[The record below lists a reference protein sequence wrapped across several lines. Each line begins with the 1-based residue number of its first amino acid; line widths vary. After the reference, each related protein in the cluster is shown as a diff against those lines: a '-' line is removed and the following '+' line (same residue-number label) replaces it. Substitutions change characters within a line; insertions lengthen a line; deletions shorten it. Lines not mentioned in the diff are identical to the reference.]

1 MKRETPESALAGA
14 GVHVAGE
21 EKPDVIT
28 LDLVQ
33 QWCAKEER
41 ILRLQYRT
49 SPDDPGTLP
58 AEWETGLAH
67 RGRQPTT
74 MHAALSRWAYLLHL
88 WRVRSGNLTKASAEE
103 AQDTVRR
110 LLQRTP
116 ILVEL
121 PSKTVHITARS
132 YNAMLE
138 IARHSLRLQEIDADM
153 RRLAE
158 MEQQVIE
165 GMVRQGKDTPRKV
178 RRRKRI
184 QWLYQ
189 IHRKLLLES
198 RMHRQAIYAHAFT
211 PSGAPATELEDAP
224 EWWEELTP
232 EDDLVLLQT
241 MFAVGH
247 GRLSQ
252 VPERPEKDD
261 DAQPKEDWGWHG
273 LLTSLER
280 QAKVEPASY
289 YDRDLFQLVT
299 WMRTS
304 QPDFDFDD

>member
-1 MKRETPESALAGA
+1 LKAETPETALAGA
-14 GVHVAGE
+14 GVHVSGE

-58 AEWETGLAH
+58 DEWEAGLRH
-67 RGRQPTT
+67 RGRQTT
-74 MHAALSRWAYLLHL
+74 SMHGALSRWAYLLHM
-88 WRVRSGNLTKASAEE
+88 WRVRSGKLSRASAED
-103 AQDTVRR
+103 AQDTVRK

-121 PSKTVHITARS
+121 PSKTVHVTARS

-138 IARHSLRLQEIDADM
+138 IARHSLRLQEIDVDM
-153 RRLAE
+153 RRLSE
-158 MEQQVIE
+158 MEKQVVE
-165 GMVRQGKDTPRKV
+165 QMVRTGKDSSRQI

-184 QWLYQ
+184 KWLYQ

-198 RMHRQAIYAHAFT
+198 RLHRQAIYAHAFT
-211 PSGAPATELEDAP
+211 PTGAPARHLGDAP
-224 EWWEELTP
+224 AWWDEVTP
-232 EDDLVLLQT
+232 ADDLVLLQT

-247 GRLSQ
+247 GRAAQ
-252 VPERPEKDD
+252 IPERPEPDD
-261 DAQPKEDWGWHG
+261 DSKEAEDWGWHG
-273 LLTSLER
+273 LLTTLER
-280 QAKVEPASY
+280 LAKVEPAAY
-289 YDRDLFQLVT
+289 YDRDLFQLMA
-299 WMRTS
+299 WSRTS
-304 QPDFDFDD
+304 NPVELDE